1 MYQEPCFFHHI
12 HGFCGCVKACR
23 MTTQIAIGVVA
34 AAIQCHID
42 PSGRVCAE
50 PLNGFFIYQSAVGV
64 DCDRHAQSFHFC
76 INLPK
81 ILSEKGLTAGEQ
93 QEKHPLL
100 GTASPQIDPLCR
112 GELLLFPILGHL
124 YIAHS
129 TTHIAPRR
137 QLKGAADGHSGGG
150 SFAV

>member
-1 MYQEPCFFHHI
+1 M
-12 HGFCGCVKACR
+12 
-23 MTTQIAIGVVA
+23 AIGVVA

-64 DCDRHAQSFHFC
+64 DRDRQAQSFHFC
-76 INLPK
+76 VNLLK

-112 GELLLFPILGHL
+112 GELLLFSDPRAFV
-124 YIAHS
+124 YS
-129 TTHIAPRR
+129 TFDNAYYTEASAQRCR
-137 QLKGAADGHSGGG
+137 
-150 SFAV
+150 